1 MFAVR
6 SRNVSRQAEQIS
18 TYMSWVEDA
27 EVAYLITYRFVY
39 CRLQFMGKGFSETCF
54 LKSIFAWDLHFCK
67 FHIYLLSSAGKNR
80 ILQLFQPD
88 TCLNF

>member
-1 MFAVR
+1 MKIKSEMFREYDIRGV
-6 SRNVSRQAEQIS
+6 
-18 TYMSWVEDA
+18 YGEDLNA
-27 EVAYLITYRFVY
+27 EVAYLITYCFVH

-67 FHIYLLSSAGKNR
+67 FLIYLLSSAGKNR